1 MTNYDKYLDPPDPPT
16 HWECD
21 RCGGIFDGGDLNET
35 PYKSDY
41 WLCDDCL
48 EEHNQELMDEAENE

>member
-1 MTNYDKYLDPPDPPT
+1 MSNPEWWLDPPDPPT

-21 RCGGIFDGGDLNET
+21 RCGVLYDGDDLNET
-35 PYKSDY
+35 PYRSDY

-48 EEHNQELMDEAENE
+48 EEYEAEQEEENAES